1 MLTLACAS
9 EARSVSELATRARRM
24 LCFLRCVPTLERVVV
39 SYELAQRFF
48 DVRRSLQL
56 ALLLRAELQM
66 GPICTHSSSSV
77 QRAKYSVRH
86 WSNAREAKHK
96 FLVELAR

>member
-1 MLTLACAS
+1 
-9 EARSVSELATRARRM
+9 M

-56 ALLLRAELQM
+56 TLLLRAELQM

-77 QRAKYSVRH
+77 R
-86 WSNAREAKHK
+86 NALSTQYDIGLMREKRSTS
-96 FLVELAR
+96 FS